1 LQEKVGSTQAEVL
14 DAVEGLA
21 LLVDQSKHSADGLI
35 SFVPE
40 NFQNFSILKKML
52 QVLTGLSFFF
62 FIS

>member
-1 LQEKVGSTQAEVL
+1 VGPTQAEIL

-52 QVLTGLSFFF
+52 RVLTDISFLFL
-62 FIS
+62 